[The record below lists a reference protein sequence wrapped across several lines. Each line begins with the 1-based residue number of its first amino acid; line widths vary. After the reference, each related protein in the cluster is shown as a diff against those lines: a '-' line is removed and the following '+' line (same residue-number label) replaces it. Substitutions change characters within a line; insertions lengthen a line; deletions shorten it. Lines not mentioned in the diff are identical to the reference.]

1 MAKRKPSE
9 LNLLLAVDKPVGITS
24 HDVVSKVRRSLDER
38 RVGHAGTLDPLASGV
53 MIVGVGQATRLLGR
67 ITLDRKRYLARI
79 MFGFETTTDDAEGE
93 PTRTAPM
100 KDDLLS
106 PMFATGVLREFLG
119 EQEQVPPAYSA
130 ISVNGVRSYRRARA
144 GEDVELPARTVE
156 VYAADLVAVDEV
168 DGHAVWTASFD
179 VSKGT
184 YIRSL
189 ARDIGRAAGSAA
201 HVADLRRTASGPIT
215 SGMCLRM
222 EDLSPE
228 RARASALDP
237 ASVLRAAGS
246 AAHVADLRRTASGP
260 ITSGM
265 CLRMEDLSPERAR
278 ASALD
283 PASVLGLPVRGL
295 SDDEADAVLNG
306 RITSGMCLRMEDL
319 SPERARASALDPA
332 SVLGLPVR
340 GLSDDEAD
348 AVLNG
353 RAISARPV
361 PSAGASVP
369 ELREGCPCALAHGGM
384 LRAVAR
390 VEGGLLRLETVFP
403 QGIEGVA
410 R

>member
-24 HDVVSKVRRSLDER
+24 HDLVSQVRRALNER

-67 ITLDRKRYLARI
+67 ITLERKRYLARI
-79 MFGFETTTDDAEGE
+79 MFGCETTTDDAEGE
-93 PTRTAPM
+93 PTRMADVS
-100 KDDLLS
+100 DDVLS
-106 PMFATGVLREFLG
+106 PLFAKGVLREFVG

-130 ISVNGVRSYRRARA
+130 ISVDGVRSYKRARA
-144 GEDVELPARTVE
+144 GEDVELPARTIE

-201 HVADLRRTASGPIT
+201 HVADLRRTASGPVT
-215 SGMCLRM
+215 SGMCARI
-222 EDLSPE
+222 EGLSPE
-228 RARASALDP
+228 HAHAAALDP
-237 ASVLRAAGS
+237 AR
-246 AAHVADLRRTASGP
+246 
-260 ITSGM
+260 
-265 CLRMEDLSPERAR
+265 
-278 ASALD
+278 
-283 PASVLGLPVRGL
+283 VLGIPVREL
-295 SDDEADAVLNG
+295 TDDELA
-306 RITSGMCLRMEDL
+306 
-319 SPERARASALDPA
+319 
-332 SVLGLPVR
+332 
-340 GLSDDEAD
+340 

-353 RAISARPV
+353 RAIPCGSPRAAGEPFV
-361 PSAGASVP
+361 PSGAASTYALVNDGR
-369 ELREGCPCALAHGGM
+369 LRAIAAREGDY
-384 LRAVAR
+384 LRM
-390 VEGGLLRLETVFP
+390 ETVFP

>member
-79 MFGFETTTDDAEGE
+79 MFGSETTTDDAEGE

-106 PMFATGVLREFLG
+106 PMFAAGVLREFLG

-222 EDLSPE
+222 EDLS
-228 RARASALDP
+228 A
-237 ASVLRAAGS
+237 
-246 AAHVADLRRTASGP
+246 
-260 ITSGM
+260 
-265 CLRMEDLSPERAR
+265 
-278 ASALD
+278 
-283 PASVLGLPVRGL
+283 
-295 SDDEADAVLNG
+295 
-306 RITSGMCLRMEDL
+306 
-319 SPERARASALDPA
+319 ERARASALDPA

-369 ELREGCPCALAHGGM
+369 ELREGRLCALAHGGL

-390 VEGGLLRLETVFP
+390 VEGGLLRMETVFP